1 MKLDQLKTAAV
12 IGAGDMGHGIAQVA
26 LMAGYRVNL
35 CDVKEEFVTRG
46 ISRIY
51 ASLDKLSAKGKIDSG
66 LVDEIKAGRIAT
78 YTVIEEAVR
87 DAQLIIEAVPER
99 LDIKQSALER
109 ISAACGDD
117 AVIASNSS
125 TMSITLLAGFVQRP
139 QNMVGMHYFNPAV
152 LMKLVEVICG
162 DKTSQETAS
171 FAREYA
177 EHAGKTVVVARKD
190 RPGFIANR
198 IVAPVVVY
206 NGLCIDRD
214 GITPADIDL
223 SMMKNG
229 QKMGPMELAD
239 YTGVDVTSFC
249 QDYYHEHLS
258 PEYGP
263 SEAAKK
269 LLAEKHLGKKSGRG
283 YYVWPEAGRPV
294 LDERLYT
301 GKYDPNIP
309 NFIQAN
315 EACKLFEEG
324 VCSLE
329 ECDTAIE
336 LGYNM
341 RGPIAYIQDFS
352 PETVAAALNKV
363 AAHFSKDIFLPTATI
378 VSGKYIRR

>member
-1 MKLDQLKTAAV
+1 MKLSELKTVAV

-26 LMAGYRVNL
+26 LMAGYHVNL
-35 CDVKEEFVTRG
+35 CDIKQEFVDRG

-51 ASLDKLSAKGKIDSG
+51 ASLDKLCTKGKIDAAR
-66 LVDEIKAGRIAT
+66 VEAIKNGGISS
-78 YTVIEEAVR
+78 YTVIEDAVA
-87 DAQLIIEAVPER
+87 DAELIIEAVPER
-99 LDIKQSALER
+99 LDIKNSTLSR
-109 ISAACGDD
+109 ISSACKET
-117 AVIASNSS
+117 AVIATNSS
-125 TMSITLLAGFVQRP
+125 TMSITLLAKAVRKP
-139 QNMVGMHYFNPAV
+139 ENMVGMHYFNPAV

-162 DKTSQETAS
+162 DETSEETTD
-171 FAREYA
+171 FARAYA
-177 EHAGKTVVVARKD
+177 ERVGKTVVVARKD

-206 NGLCIDRD
+206 NGLCVDVD
-214 GITPADIDL
+214 GITPTDIDL
-223 SMMKNG
+223 SMMKTG

-269 LLAEKHLGKKSGRG
+269 LLAEKHLGKKTGSG
-283 YYVWPEAGRPV
+283 YYDWSAGGRPV
-294 LDERLYT
+294 LDEKLYT
-301 GKYDPNIP
+301 GKYDPKIP

-315 EACKLFEEG
+315 EACKLYEEG

-329 ECDTAIE
+329 ECDTAIR

-341 RGPIAYIQDFS
+341 CGPIDYIQAFR
-352 PETVAAALNKV
+352 PEEIVAALSG
-363 AAHFSKDIFLPTATI
+363 AADHFGKEIFRPTKTIAT
-378 VSGKYIRR
+378 GAYRR

>member
-1 MKLDQLKTAAV
+1 MKLDQLKTVAV

-35 CDVKEEFVTRG
+35 CDIKEEFVARG

-51 ASLDKLSAKGKIDSG
+51 ASLDKLSAKGKVAGD
-66 LVDEIKAGRIAT
+66 LVDAIKAGRIT
-78 YTVIEEAVR
+78 SYTVIEEAVR

-99 LDIKQSALER
+99 LEIKRDALER
-109 ISAACGDD
+109 ISTACGDD
-117 AVIASNSS
+117 AVIATNSS
-125 TMSITLLAGFVQRP
+125 TMSITLLAGFVRKP
-139 QNMVGMHYFNPAV
+139 SNMVGMHYFNPAV
-152 LMKLVEVICG
+152 LMRLVEVICG
-162 DKTSQETAS
+162 GETSPETTA
-171 FAREYA
+171 FARDYA
-177 EHAGKTVVVARKD
+177 EHVGKTVVVARRD

-214 GITPADIDL
+214 GFTPADIDL

-258 PEYGP
+258 QEYGP

-269 LLAEKHLGKKSGRG
+269 LLAEGSLGKKSGRG
-283 YYVWPEAGRPV
+283 YYIWPASGRPV
-294 LDERLYT
+294 LDESLYT
-301 GKYDPNIP
+301 GRYDPNIP

-341 RGPIAYIQDFS
+341 RGPIAYIQDFP
-352 PETVAAALNKV
+352 PEVVADALRAA
-363 AAHFSKDIFLPTATI
+363 AAHFTKDIFLPVETI
-378 VSGKYIRR
+378 TSGRYRRR

>member
-1 MKLDQLKTAAV
+1 MKLDQLETVAV

-35 CDVKEEFVTRG
+35 CDVKEEFVARG

-51 ASLDKLSAKGKIDSG
+51 ASLDKLSAKGKIPPALAGSIKDG
-66 LVDEIKAGRIAT
+66 RVKGFTEIEA
-78 YTVIEEAVR
+78 AVR
-87 DAQLIIEAVPER
+87 DVQLIIEAVPER

-109 ISAACGDD
+109 ISAACRED
-117 AVIASNSS
+117 AVIATNSS
-125 TMSITLLAGFVQRP
+125 TMSITMLAKFVRRP
-139 QNMVGMHYFNPAV
+139 GNMVGMHYFNPAV

-162 DKTSQETAS
+162 DETAPETAD
-171 FAREYA
+171 FARDYA
-177 EHAGKTVVVARKD
+177 QRAGKTVVVARRD

-206 NGLCIDRD
+206 NGLCIDQD
-214 GITPADIDL
+214 GITPTDIDL

-258 PEYGP
+258 SEYGP
-263 SEAAKK
+263 SEAARR
-269 LLAEKHLGKKSGRG
+269 LLSKGCLGRKTGQG
-283 YYVWPEAGRPV
+283 YYTWPESGRPV
-294 LDERLYT
+294 LDESLYT
-301 GKYDPNIP
+301 GKYDPDIP

-315 EACKLFEEG
+315 EACRLFEEG

-341 RGPIAYIQDFS
+341 KGPVSYIQSFS
-352 PETVAAALNKV
+352 PEAVAEALRIV
-363 AAHFSKDIFLPTATI
+363 AAHFSKDIFLPTETI
-378 VSGKYIRR
+378 VSGKYRRL